1 LTKSRLTYL
10 AVLAC
15 LALAFVMAVC
25 SVLPTTWSDG
35 NG

>member
-1 LTKSRLTYL
+1 LTKARLTYL

-15 LALAFVMAVC
+15 LVLALVMAVC

-35 NG
+35 NS